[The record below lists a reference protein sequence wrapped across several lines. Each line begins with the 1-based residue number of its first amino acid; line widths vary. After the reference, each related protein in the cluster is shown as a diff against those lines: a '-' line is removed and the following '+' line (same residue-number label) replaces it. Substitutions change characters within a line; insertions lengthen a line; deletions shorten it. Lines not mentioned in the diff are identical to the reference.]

1 MSTFFY
7 ETDFAVTI
15 TDIDNKIVYMNDKAK
30 KTFEKYGGG
39 KLIGTDL
46 LVCHSQKSQEII
58 KELLNSNKTNV
69 YTIEKNGI
77 KKLIY
82 QTPWL
87 ENGIVS
93 GLIELS
99 LELPSDMPHFKRD

>member
-1 MSTFFY
+1 MSTYFN

-15 TDIDNKIVYMNDKAK
+15 TDIENKIVYMNDKAK
-30 KTFEKYGGG
+30 KTFEKYGGD

-46 LVCHSQKSQEII
+46 LACHSPKSRDII
-58 KELLNSNKTNV
+58 NELLASNKTNV
-69 YTIEKNGI
+69 YTIEKNGV